1 MGFSS
6 RWGTANLLCPQYQ
19 RYFLSSSYIQQPNL
33 AMDLL
38 SGPFHHTW
46 FLKYNEKLV
55 APKLHPTTLVDKIP
69 SELLQ

>member
-1 MGFSS
+1 
-6 RWGTANLLCPQYQ
+6 
-19 RYFLSSSYIQQPNL
+19 
-33 AMDLL
+33 MDLL